1 MWNEPANDIDV
12 SEKNID
18 LFKGE
23 FIEEKVNAELKENK
37 KDEEKSKMNSQS
49 IYDILENNDNI
60 IWKTTDTTNSNNIP
74 IINNNNLKPEIIND
88 EKKGHGIS

>member
-1 MWNEPANDIDV
+1 
-12 SEKNID
+12 
-18 LFKGE
+18 
-23 FIEEKVNAELKENK
+23 
-37 KDEEKSKMNSQS
+37 MNSQS

-88 EKKGHGIS
+88 EKKGLAFPKLDNKEGDILWKETL